1 VNSGD
6 GIGRHPAVPQFPIN
20 FRSIIWPGL
29 QYASIRVCGYGE
41 GRDAAHRPMAGS
53 ILLALVAVE
62 LALGAA
68 VAIAYWRRVRRMR
81 IIDSIGRVSEL
92 VGQATD
98 LGKRAQDPELSLAER
113 TALLEET
120 RAALEQ
126 AMVVLRS
133 QPRQLELVLPP
144 APPAAPEVPAASPQE
159 ERPAA

>member
-1 VNSGD
+1 
-6 GIGRHPAVPQFPIN
+6 
-20 FRSIIWPGL
+20 
-29 QYASIRVCGYGE
+29 
-41 GRDAAHRPMAGS
+41 MAGS
-53 ILLALVAVE
+53 ILLGLVAVE
-62 LALGAA
+62 LALGIA

-81 IIDSIGRVSEL
+81 IIASINRVNEL

-126 AMVVLRS
+126 AVVVLRS
-133 QPRQLELVLPP
+133 QPRRLELALPP
-144 APPAAPEVPAASPQE
+144 PRPPLPDGPAPGLQE